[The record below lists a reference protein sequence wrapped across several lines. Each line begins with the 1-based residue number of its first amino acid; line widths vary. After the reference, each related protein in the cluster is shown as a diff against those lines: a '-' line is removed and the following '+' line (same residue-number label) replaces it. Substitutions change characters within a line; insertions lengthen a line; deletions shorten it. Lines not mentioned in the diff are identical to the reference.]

1 MASETAT
8 RRRRQRA
15 EKRTVEVTYFD
26 RQGRPTT
33 QQVEAECYGALAV
46 HKSLSDFDG
55 ALASTYSVT
64 HIGTG
69 ACYRQRLGKSLAVRL
84 ARELS
89 ALPITREIESNPDY
103 TRLLREWAQQFMAT
117 LRRY

>member
-8 RRRRQRA
+8 RKRGQRA
-15 EKRTVEVTYFD
+15 EKRTIDVTFFD
-26 RQGRPTT
+26 RSGRPTT
-33 QQVEAECYGALAV
+33 KHVEAECYGAMAV
-46 HKSLSDFDG
+46 HKTLDSFDG
-55 ALASTYSVT
+55 ALASTYSIT

-84 ARELS
+84 ARELA